1 MKMLAVCPAHQQQRC
16 SYCFA
21 QFEHLRSL
29 GSESWVTLK
38 MHCAHIPEAASRL
51 LLPQLRPQL
60 RFRKLRPHYIIL
72 QQSVENSS
80 SNFAFLLVVFFQ
92 VTFTHFHGKN
102 KQCFSDIRSPICS
115 SKSSF
120 FKSIISVSRE
130 RITKMNSNL

>member
-1 MKMLAVCPAHQQQRC
+1 MKMLAVCPAHKQQRC
-16 SYCFA
+16 SSPLLCA
-21 QFEHLRSL
+21 IRAPSVTWL
-29 GSESWVTLK
+29 GILVTLK

-80 SNFAFLLVVFFQ
+80 SNNSNFAFLLVVFFQ

-115 SKSSF
+115 SKSF
-120 FKSIISVSRE
+120 FVFKIDHFCQRE
-130 RITKMNSNL
+130 LQK